1 MYPFSKGFFSVVS
14 KSLLIFLLSFFSITA
29 NVQAS
34 AILDQSPPVT
44 SVSLRCGILLG
55 AGGEIL
61 VDHYFS
67 IADNSSSLN
76 IAVNSS
82 NSTAQSILSSNPN
95 LAAVCIP
102 AAGQSTIPILIG
114 CSDAAAGSTASGR
127 TGCVSIQY
135 VITYVKA
142 DNSMEGLRDS
152 LTYDPNLNLNASTS
166 TSIPANDLKTISINA
181 TSSDLAGN
189 KTTLNL
195 PSDVKSAYSLAGNVY
210 ENSTGDCIGNAKY
223 QGDNYSTSF
232 SPAASST
239 VTTKQLG
246 TYAINGIPANSSGDL
261 TFVAPPNY
269 TLLRGTGCESYTAP
283 NETTT
288 AIRTFNN
295 IFNNFINNRTDFY
308 IAAVSKISGKVVTD
322 YDHNAAPDT
331 YDTGNGG
338 TTVTLTGCS
347 QTIAPIT
354 TPSSGA
360 YTFDNLPPCND
371 YRLSV
376 SNVKAGYIMDY
387 DSNATKK
394 GTQLINLSAGGTN
407 YIANNFYVTPL
418 YRISGNIFIDNNFDE
433 KKGSDPNYTG
443 ATTPITISP
452 TSLNAGG
459 SNVTAPTS
467 SGAYSALVI
476 SGQYSVE
483 YPAPLPTGYYRT
495 YPKNNPASFTVT
507 VGNSAGPAAFRCSP
521 GGHNN
526 ASCTSTPPADTAI
539 TGSLQDV
546 NFGISNS
553 QPWAQCVGADCRRDS
568 GYINPVPDD
577 AAACPVAAFAS
588 VPLSTNPG
596 VIFSGNSNFSFCP
609 GGAGACSSKISTT
622 GWVVK
627 GNDTNSETFT
637 PRYSGNLATS
647 FSALYSKIITRGGL
661 TPTPLENVC
670 TPSNCNLNA
679 IPKGV
684 YTTTSNVN
692 INASNIPGNRNIII
706 LVGDINSL
714 PTYKTVTIRGDIKVP
729 TTSTLT
735 LSVRGDISID
745 GSVGVAANST
755 ATSVEG
761 FYSADR
767 DVIINSASA
776 ITCDNTNPDKRI
788 NFGGTVIANASFT
801 GGSVKN
807 NRNLCVNNKCPT
819 ITFTE
824 RPDFFINA
832 PETLKNK
839 SLNWKEQAP

>member
-1 MYPFSKGFFSVVS
+1 MYPFSKGFFPVVCKSIFALFLCALLLFTVQQKVHASIFDNGPPRITVTFNCAEGDIPFEVVGSNVVRLNPGVTTCSPNPTTGILPVTIECVDISGCYVISAKLIGDTRLFGNTGLIESVTKVYNGPIS
-14 KSLLIFLLSFFSITA
+14 FSINQNTNPSSYFIVDISA
-29 NVQAS
+29 NDYS
-34 AILDQSPPVT
+34 GNISITGIGNPPNPKIDPSYFT
-44 SVSLRCGILLG
+44 IQGK
-55 AGGEIL
+55 IL
-61 VDHYFS
+61 VD
-67 IADNSSSLN
+67 
-76 IAVNSS
+76 
-82 NSTAQSILSSNPN
+82 P
-95 LAAVCIP
+95 
-102 AAGQSTIPILIG
+102 
-114 CSDAAAGSTASGR
+114 
-127 TGCVSIQY
+127 
-135 VITYVKA
+135 
-142 DNSMEGLRDS
+142 
-152 LTYDPNLNLNASTS
+152 
-166 TSIPANDLKTISINA
+166 
-181 TSSDLAGN
+181 AGN
-189 KTTLNL
+189 CNGT
-195 PSDVKSAYSLAGNVY
+195 AEYSGSGASVTSNIGTIHNQY
-210 ENSTGDCIGNAKY
+210 EI
-223 QGDNYSTSF
+223 
-232 SPAASST
+232 
-239 VTTKQLG
+239 L
-246 TYAINGIPANSSGDL
+246 GIPYGSNVSVNLTGVPSGFSRP
-261 TFVAPPNY
+261 TCSQQPKTYN
-269 TLLRGTGCESYTAP
+269 
-283 NETTT
+283 
-288 AIRTFNN
+288 AISQAFQNQN
-295 IFNNFINNRTDFY
+295 FY

-322 YDHNAAPDT
+322 YDHNAAEDS
-331 YDTGNGG
+331 YDTGNAG
-338 TTVTLTGCS
+338 TTVTLTGCN

-360 YTFDNLPPCND
+360 YTFENLPACNE

-376 SNVKAGYIMDY
+376 SNVKAGYTMDY
-387 DSNATKK
+387 DANKAKK

-433 KKGSDPNYTG
+433 KKGSDPNYTA

-452 TSLNAGG
+452 TSGNAGG

-483 YPAPLPTGYYRT
+483 YPPPLPTGYYRT
-495 YPKNNPASFTVT
+495 YPKNNPASFTVG
-507 VGNSAGPAAFRCSP
+507 VGNSAGPANFQCNKGA
-521 GGHNN
+521 HNT
-526 ASCTSTPPADTAI
+526 ASCSGAVAADTAL

-568 GYINPVPDD
+568 GYVNPVPDD
-577 AAACPVAAFAS
+577 ANSCPVAAFAS

-609 GGAGACSSKISTT
+609 GGVGTCTAKASSTQ
-622 GWVVK
+622 WVVK
-627 GNDTNSETFT
+627 GDSTNSETFT

-647 FSALYSKIITRGGL
+647 FSALYSKIVTKGGL

-670 TPSNCNLNA
+670 TPSSCNLNA

-714 PTYKTVTIRGDIKVP
+714 STYKTVTIRGDIKVP
-729 TTSTLT
+729 TSSTLT
-735 LSVRGDISID
+735 LSVRGDISIE

-755 ATSVEG
+755 ATSIEG

-767 DVIINSASA
+767 DIIINSASA
-776 ITCDNTNPDKRI
+776 ITCDNANPDKRI
-788 NFGGTVIANASFT
+788 NFGGTVIANASFG
-801 GGSVKN
+801 GGSLKN
-807 NRNLCVNNKCPT
+807 NRNLCVNNKCPNL
-819 ITFTE
+819 TFTE